1 MLMFCD
7 IFVLI
12 EHLNLDVTLL
22 TKYLFKMR
30 CVRSLRWVQIRD
42 NTMVQTGK
50 CLRVLLITRCVVNVG
65 DNHGVVMVTRV
76 VAVAMATKSI

>member
-1 MLMFCD
+1 
-7 IFVLI
+7 
-12 EHLNLDVTLL
+12 
-22 TKYLFKMR
+22 
-30 CVRSLRWVQIRD
+30 
-42 NTMVQTGK
+42 MVQTGK